1 MINLKKPIMKNILK
15 ITLSLI
21 LSFQFLFSKADE
33 GMWLPM
39 LLGDATYKN
48 MVECGI
54 RLTPEQIYN
63 ANNSS
68 LKDAIVALGGGF
80 CTGEIISD
88 QGLLM
93 TNHHCGFGTI
103 QANSTTEHDYLTD
116 GFWAMTK
123 EQEIPADFGVWFLNN
138 ISDVT
143 DKVLKG
149 LKDNMSEQQRD
160 SLIRFNSNALKK
172 SAKEGRNK
180 EDFAVQVKS
189 FYYGNLYYMFT
200 YDIYND
206 VRLVGAPPSSIG
218 KFGGDTDNWMWP
230 RHTGDF
236 TMFRVYADKEN
247 NPSSY
252 NENNQP
258 LKPKHSLPVS
268 IAGVKDGD
276 YAMIMGYPGS
286 TNRFLT
292 SWGVKEAVEIEQPAR
307 VKIRRIKLDIMDEQ
321 MSKSQKVRIQYAS
334 KYARVSNY
342 WKYFIGQSEQLVN
355 NKVADKKQNIESS
368 FTAWYQKNKLE
379 KEYGQALNLIQNATE
394 SSSKYIIPKVYF
406 QEAVVGSELILFM
419 YRNLGPRTP
428 LYNALKTGEGV
439 SKAKEALLQKAES
452 YFKDYNATIDENT
465 LASILSLYANDVN
478 KEFQPELLISLN
490 EKYKGNFKKFA
501 SNYFSKTPFKSYKLF
516 KEWINNDKLSTKAI
530 EKDVVFQLMNQF
542 LAVYRTKVMLPKSS
556 FDSDYNKGM
565 RLFVDALQ
573 KMGMNKASDANS
585 TMRFTYGNVLPY
597 DPADAVH
604 YDFFTTLEG
613 VMQKEVLTD
622 DKNHEFYV
630 PQKLKDLYEAKDY
643 GPYARKEDGKLPV
656 GFLSNN
662 DITGGNSGSPV
673 INAYGELIG
682 TAFDGNWEAM
692 SGDIYFE
699 PNIQR
704 TISVDI
710 RYALFIIDKYAGA
723 KHLIDEMN
731 VVSERHIEEKSSKV
745 QKQDMP
751 EAVPSMR

>member
-1 MINLKKPIMKNILK
+1 MKFYTKLIFTFFISIN
-15 ITLSLI
+15 
-21 LSFQFLFSKADE
+21 FLFVKADE

-39 LLGDATYKN
+39 LLGEATYKN

-54 RLTPEQIYN
+54 KLTPEQIYN

-80 CTGEIISD
+80 CTGEIISN
-88 QGLLM
+88 QGLMM

-103 QANSTTEHDYLTD
+103 QANSSTENDYLTD

-143 DKVLKG
+143 DQVLKG
-149 LKDNMSEQQRD
+149 VEDGMDEGERNKIIRKNMS
-160 SLIRFNSNALKK
+160 ALKTTA
-172 SAKEGRNK
+172 SEGKNK
-180 EDFAVQVKS
+180 DDFAVQVKS

-200 YDIYND
+200 YNIFND

-252 NENNQP
+252 SQDNKP

-286 TNRFLT
+286 TDRFLT
-292 SWGVKEAVEIEQPAR
+292 SWGVKQAVDVEQPAR
-307 VKIRRIKLDIMDEQ
+307 VKIRGIKLDIMDQE

-342 WKYFIGQSEQLVN
+342 WKYFIGQSEQLVK
-355 NKVADKKQNIESS
+355 NKVFDKKQKIENS
-368 FTAWYQKNKLE
+368 FSAWYKSNGLDKTYSESLPLIENALKN
-379 KEYGQALNLIQNATE
+379 
-394 SSSKYIIPKVYF
+394 SSKYTIPKVYF

-419 YRNLGPRTP
+419 LRNLSPRTP
-428 LYNALKTGEGV
+428 LFKALNSGEGV
-439 SKAKEALLQKAES
+439 KDAKDDFLKAAES
-452 YFKDYNATIDENT
+452 FYKDYNPIIDENT
-465 LASILSLYANDVN
+465 LAAVLSLYANDVP

-490 EKYKGNFKKFA
+490 DKYKGDFKKVA
-501 SNYFSKTPFKSYKLF
+501 SNYFKKSPFKSFDLF
-516 KEWINNDKLSTKAI
+516 KAWLTSDKLSVKMI
-530 EKDVVFQLMNQF
+530 EKDLVYQLKNEF
-542 LAVYRTKVMLPKSS
+542 LDVYRSKVITPSS
-556 FDSDYNKGM
+556 NFDSDYKKGM
-565 RLFVDALQ
+565 RLFVDGLQ

-604 YDFFTTLEG
+604 YDFYTTLEG
-613 VMQKEVLTD
+613 VMQKEVVTE

-630 PQKLKDLYEAKDY
+630 PQRLKDLYNAKDF

-673 INAYGELIG
+673 INAHGELIG

-710 RYALFIIDKYAGA
+710 RYSLFIIDKYAGA

-731 VVSERHIEEKSSKV
+731 IVTERHLEEKQETNPASANPV
-745 QKQDMP
+745 P
-751 EAVPSMR
+751 EK

>member
-1 MINLKKPIMKNILK
+1 MKFYTKLIFSFFISIN
-15 ITLSLI
+15 
-21 LSFQFLFSKADE
+21 FLFVKADE

-39 LLGDATYKN
+39 LLGEATYKN

-54 RLTPEQIYN
+54 KLTPEQIYN

-88 QGLLM
+88 QGLMM

-103 QANSTTEHDYLTD
+103 QANSSTENDYLTD

-143 DKVLKG
+143 DKVLEG
-149 LKDNMSEQQRD
+149 VKDGMDEGERNILIRKNMSA
-160 SLIRFNSNALKK
+160 IK
-172 SAKEGRNK
+172 STASKGKNK
-180 EDFAVQVKS
+180 DDFAVQVKS
-189 FYYGNLYYMFT
+189 FYYGNLYYMLT
-200 YDIYND
+200 YNIFND

-236 TMFRVYADKEN
+236 SMFRVYADKEN

-252 NENNQP
+252 NQENNP

-268 IAGVKDGD
+268 IAGVQNGD

-286 TNRFLT
+286 TDRFLT
-292 SWGVKEAVEIEQPAR
+292 SWGVKQAVDVEQPAR
-307 VKIRRIKLDIMDEQ
+307 VKIRGIKLGIMDQE

-342 WKYFIGQSEQLVN
+342 WKYFIGQSEQLVK
-355 NKVADKKQNIESS
+355 NKVFDKKQKIENS
-368 FTAWYQKNKLE
+368 FTTWYKNNELDE
-379 KEYGQALNLIQNATE
+379 TYSESLSLIQNSIEKSA
-394 SSSKYIIPKVYF
+394 KYTIPEVYF

-419 YRNLGPRTP
+419 LRNLGPRTP
-428 LYNALKTGEGV
+428 LYKALSTEEDV
-439 SKAKEALLQKAES
+439 EEAKDNFLKVAES
-452 YFKDYNATIDENT
+452 FYKDYNATIDENT
-465 LASILSLYANDVN
+465 LAAVLSLYANDVSE
-478 KEFQPELLISLN
+478 EFQPELLISLN
-490 EKYKGNFKKFA
+490 DKYKGDFKKFA
-501 SNYFSKTPFKSYKLF
+501 SIYFKKSPFKSYDLF
-516 KEWINNDKLSTKAI
+516 KSWLSNDKLSIKMI
-530 EKDVVFQLMNQF
+530 EKDIIYQLKNEF
-542 LAVYRTKVMLPKSS
+542 LDVYRAKVLTPKAT
-556 FDSDYNKGM
+556 FDSNYKKGM
-565 RLFVDALQ
+565 RLFVDGLQ

-604 YDFFTTLEG
+604 YDFYTTLEG
-613 VMQKEVLTD
+613 VMQKEVITD
-622 DKNHEFYV
+622 NKNHEFYV
-630 PQKLKDLYEAKDY
+630 PQKLKDLYDAKDF

-656 GFLSNN
+656 CFLSNN

-673 INAYGELIG
+673 INAHGELIG

-710 RYALFIIDKYAGA
+710 RYSLFIIDKYAGA

-731 VVSERHIEEKSSKV
+731 IVTERHEEEKSEINTDLLNSV
-745 QKQDMP
+745 P
-751 EAVPSMR
+751 EK

>member
-1 MINLKKPIMKNILK
+1 MKFYIK
-15 ITLSLI
+15 LI
-21 LSFQFLFSKADE
+21 FTFFISFNFLFVKADE

-39 LLGDATYKN
+39 LLGEATYKN

-54 RLTPEQIYN
+54 KLTPEQIYN

-88 QGLLM
+88 QGLMM

-103 QANSTTEHDYLTD
+103 QANSSTENDYLTN

-143 DKVLKG
+143 DKVLEG
-149 LKDNMSEQQRD
+149 VKDGMDEVERNTIIRKNMS
-160 SLIRFNSNALKK
+160 ALKTTA
-172 SAKEGRNK
+172 SEGKNK
-180 EDFAVQVKS
+180 DDFAVQVKS
-189 FYYGNLYYMFT
+189 FYYGNLYYMLT
-200 YDIYND
+200 YNIFND

-236 TMFRVYADKEN
+236 SMFRVYADKEN

-252 NENNQP
+252 NQDNKP

-268 IAGVKDGD
+268 IAGIQDGD

-286 TNRFLT
+286 TDRFLT
-292 SWGVKEAVEIEQPAR
+292 SWGVKQAVDIEQPAR
-307 VKIRRIKLDIMDEQ
+307 VKIRGIKLDIMDQE

-342 WKYFIGQSEQLVN
+342 WKYFIGQSEQLVKN
-355 NKVADKKQNIESS
+355 RVFDKKQKIENS
-368 FTAWYQKNKLE
+368 FTIWYKNNELDKTYSESLSLIE
-379 KEYGQALNLIQNATE
+379 NALKNST
-394 SSSKYIIPKVYF
+394 KFTIPKVYF
-406 QEAVVGSELILFM
+406 QEAIVGSELILFM
-419 YRNLGPRTP
+419 LRNFGPRTS
-428 LYNALKTGEGV
+428 LFKALKSGEGV
-439 SKAKEALLQKAES
+439 VDAKDNLLKAAKS
-452 YFKDYNATIDENT
+452 FYKDYNATIDENT
-465 LASILSLYANDVN
+465 LAAVLSLYSNDVP
-478 KEFQPELLISLN
+478 KEFQPELLISIN
-490 EKYKGNFKKFA
+490 DKYKGDFKKFA
-501 SNYFSKTPFKSYKLF
+501 SNYFKKSPFKSYDLF
-516 KEWINNDKLSTKAI
+516 KTWLTSDKFSVKMI
-530 EKDVVFQLMNQF
+530 EKDLVYQLKNEF
-542 LAVYRTKVMLPKSS
+542 LDVYRAKVMTPNSK
-556 FDSDYNKGM
+556 FDSDYKKGM
-565 RLFVDALQ
+565 RLFVDGLQ

-585 TMRFTYGNVLPY
+585 TMRFTYGNVLSY
-597 DPADAVH
+597 KPADAVH
-604 YDFFTTLEG
+604 YDFYTTLEG
-613 VMQKEVLTD
+613 VMQKEVITE

-630 PQKLKDLYEAKDY
+630 PQKLKDLYNAKDF

-673 INAYGELIG
+673 INAHGELIG

-710 RYALFIIDKYAGA
+710 RYSLFIIDKYAGA

-731 VVSERHIEEKSSKV
+731 IVTDRHVEEKLETSPASANPV
-745 QKQDMP
+745 P
-751 EAVPSMR
+751 EK

>member
-1 MINLKKPIMKNILK
+1 MKFYTKLIFTFFISIN
-15 ITLSLI
+15 
-21 LSFQFLFSKADE
+21 FLFVKADE

-39 LLGDATYKN
+39 LLGEATYKN

-54 RLTPEQIYN
+54 KLTPEQIYN

-88 QGLLM
+88 QGLMM

-103 QANSTTEHDYLTD
+103 QANSSTENDYLTD

-143 DKVLKG
+143 EKVLEG
-149 LKDNMSEQQRD
+149 VKDGMDEKERNTIIRKNMS
-160 SLIRFNSNALKK
+160 ALKTTA
-172 SAKEGRNK
+172 SEGKNK
-180 EDFAVQVKS
+180 DDFAVQVKS
-189 FYYGNLYYMFT
+189 FYYGNLYYMLT
-200 YDIYND
+200 YNIFND

-252 NENNQP
+252 NQDNKP

-268 IAGVKDGD
+268 IAGVQDGD

-286 TNRFLT
+286 TDRFLT
-292 SWGVKEAVEIEQPAR
+292 SWGVEQAVDIEQPAR
-307 VKIRRIKLDIMDEQ
+307 VKIRGIKLDIMDQE

-342 WKYFIGQSEQLVN
+342 WKYFIGQSEQLVK
-355 NKVADKKQNIESS
+355 NKVFDKKQKIENS
-368 FTAWYQKNKLE
+368 FTTWYKNNELDKTYSESLS
-379 KEYGQALNLIQNATE
+379 LIEN
-394 SSSKYIIPKVYF
+394 SIKNSSKYTIPEVYF

-419 YRNLGPRTP
+419 LRNLSPRTP
-428 LYNALKTGEGV
+428 LFKALSSGEGV
-439 SKAKEALLQKAES
+439 EDAKDNFLKVAES
-452 YFKDYNATIDENT
+452 FYKDYNATIDENT
-465 LASILSLYANDVN
+465 LAAVLSLYANDVP

-490 EKYKGNFKKFA
+490 DKYKGDFKKFA
-501 SNYFSKTPFKSYKLF
+501 SSYFKKSPFKSYDLF
-516 KEWINNDKLSTKAI
+516 KAWLNSDKLSVKMI
-530 EKDVVFQLMNQF
+530 EKDMVYQLKNEF
-542 LAVYRTKVMLPKSS
+542 LDVYRVKVITPNST
-556 FDSDYNKGM
+556 FDSDYKKGM
-565 RLFVDALQ
+565 RLFVDGLQ

-604 YDFFTTLEG
+604 YDFYTTLEG
-613 VMQKEVLTD
+613 VMQKEVITNN
-622 DKNHEFYV
+622 KNHEFYV
-630 PQKLKDLYEAKDY
+630 PQKLKDLYNAKDF

-673 INAYGELIG
+673 INAHGELIG

-710 RYALFIIDKYAGA
+710 RYSLFIIDKYAGA

-731 VVSERHIEEKSSKV
+731 IVSERHVEEKSDINSASANPV
-745 QKQDMP
+745 P
-751 EAVPSMR
+751 EK

>member
-1 MINLKKPIMKNILK
+1 MKFYTK
-15 ITLSLI
+15 LI
-21 LSFQFLFSKADE
+21 FTFFISFNFLFVKADE

-39 LLGDATYKN
+39 LLGEATYKN

-54 RLTPEQIYN
+54 KLTPEQIYN

-88 QGLLM
+88 QGLMM

-103 QANSTTEHDYLTD
+103 QANSSTENDYLTD

-143 DKVLKG
+143 DKVLEG
-149 LKDNMSEQQRD
+149 VKDGMDEVERNTIIRKNMS
-160 SLIRFNSNALKK
+160 ALKTTA
-172 SAKEGRNK
+172 SEGKNK
-180 EDFAVQVKS
+180 DDFAVQVKS
-189 FYYGNLYYMFT
+189 FYYGNLYYMLT
-200 YDIYND
+200 YNIFND

-252 NENNQP
+252 NQDNVP

-286 TNRFLT
+286 TDRFLT
-292 SWGVKEAVEIEQPAR
+292 SWGVKQAVDIEQPAR
-307 VKIRRIKLDIMDEQ
+307 VKIRGIKLDIMDQE

-342 WKYFIGQSEQLVN
+342 WKYFIGQSEQLVKN
-355 NKVADKKQNIESS
+355 RVFDKKQKIENS
-368 FTAWYQKNKLE
+368 FTTWYKNNELDKTYSESLSLIE
-379 KEYGQALNLIQNATE
+379 NALKN
-394 SSSKYIIPKVYF
+394 SSKYTIPKVYF

-419 YRNLGPRTP
+419 LRNLSPRTP
-428 LYNALKTGEGV
+428 LFKALSSGEGI
-439 SKAKEALLQKAES
+439 KDAKDNFLKVAES
-452 YFKDYNATIDENT
+452 FYKDYNATIDENT
-465 LASILSLYANDVN
+465 LAAVLSLYSNDVP
-478 KEFQPELLISLN
+478 KEFQPELLISIN
-490 EKYKGNFKKFA
+490 DKYKGDFKKFA
-501 SNYFSKTPFKSYKLF
+501 SNYFKKSPFKSYDLF
-516 KEWINNDKLSTKAI
+516 KTWLTSDKFSVKMI
-530 EKDVVFQLMNQF
+530 EKDLVYQLKNEF
-542 LAVYRTKVMLPKSS
+542 LDVYRAKVMTPNSA
-556 FDSDYNKGM
+556 FDSDYKKGM
-565 RLFVDALQ
+565 RLFVDGLQ

-585 TMRFTYGNVLPY
+585 TMRFTYGNVLSY
-597 DPADAVH
+597 KPADAVH
-604 YDFFTTLEG
+604 YDFYTTLEG
-613 VMQKEVLTD
+613 VMQKEVITE

-630 PQKLKDLYEAKDY
+630 PQKLKDLYYAKDF

-673 INAYGELIG
+673 INAHGELIG

-710 RYALFIIDKYAGA
+710 RYSLFIIDKYAGA

-731 VVSERHIEEKSSKV
+731 IVTDRHVEEKLETSPASANPV
-745 QKQDMP
+745 P
-751 EAVPSMR
+751 EK

>member
-1 MINLKKPIMKNILK
+1 MKFYTKLIFTFFISIN
-15 ITLSLI
+15 
-21 LSFQFLFSKADE
+21 FLFVKADE

-39 LLGDATYKN
+39 LLGEATYKN

-54 RLTPEQIYN
+54 KLTPEQIYN

-88 QGLLM
+88 QGLMM

-103 QANSTTEHDYLTD
+103 QANSSTENDYLTD

-143 DKVLKG
+143 DQVLEG
-149 LKDNMSEQQRD
+149 VKDGMDEGERNSIIRKNMS
-160 SLIRFNSNALKK
+160 SLKTTAS
-172 SAKEGRNK
+172 EGKNK
-180 EDFAVQVKS
+180 DDFAVQVKS
-189 FYYGNLYYMFT
+189 FYYGNLYYMFS
-200 YDIYND
+200 YNIFND

-247 NPSSY
+247 KPSSY
-252 NENNQP
+252 SQENKP
-258 LKPKHSLPVS
+258 LKPKHSLPIS
-268 IAGVKDGD
+268 IAGVQDGD

-286 TNRFLT
+286 TDRFLT
-292 SWGVKEAVEIEQPAR
+292 SWGVKQAVDVEQPAR
-307 VKIRRIKLDIMDEQ
+307 VKIRGIKLDIMDQE

-342 WKYFIGQSEQLVN
+342 WKYFIGQSEQLVK
-355 NKVADKKQNIESS
+355 NKVFDKKQKIENS
-368 FTAWYQKNKLE
+368 FSAWYKSNGLDKTYSESLPLIENALKN
-379 KEYGQALNLIQNATE
+379 
-394 SSSKYIIPKVYF
+394 SSKYTIPKVYF

-419 YRNLGPRTP
+419 LRNLSPRTP
-428 LYNALKTGEGV
+428 LFKALNSGEGV
-439 SKAKEALLQKAES
+439 EDAKDNFLKVAES
-452 YFKDYNATIDENT
+452 FYKDYNATIDENT
-465 LASILSLYANDVN
+465 LAAVLSLYANDVP

-490 EKYKGNFKKFA
+490 DKYKGDFKKFA
-501 SNYFSKTPFKSYKLF
+501 SNYFKKSPFKSYDLF
-516 KEWINNDKLSTKAI
+516 KAWLTSDKLSVKMI
-530 EKDVVFQLMNQF
+530 EKDLVYQLKNEF
-542 LAVYRTKVMLPKSS
+542 LDVYRSKVITPSS
-556 FDSDYNKGM
+556 NFDSDYKKGM
-565 RLFVDALQ
+565 RLFVDGLQ

-604 YDFFTTLEG
+604 YDFYTTLEG
-613 VMQKEVLTD
+613 VMQKEVITE

-630 PQKLKDLYEAKDY
+630 PQRLKDLYNAKDF

-673 INAYGELIG
+673 INSHGELIG

-710 RYALFIIDKYAGA
+710 RYSLFIIDKYAGA

-731 VVSERHIEEKSSKV
+731 IITERHVEEKSVNNPASANPV
-745 QKQDMP
+745 P
-751 EAVPSMR
+751 EK

>member
-1 MINLKKPIMKNILK
+1 MKFYTKLIFTFFISIN
-15 ITLSLI
+15 
-21 LSFQFLFSKADE
+21 FLFVKADE

-39 LLGDATYKN
+39 LLGEATYKN

-54 RLTPEQIYN
+54 KLTPEQIYN

-88 QGLLM
+88 QGLMM

-103 QANSTTEHDYLTD
+103 QANSSTENDYLTN

-143 DKVLKG
+143 DKVLEG
-149 LKDNMSEQQRD
+149 VKDGMDEVERNTIIRKNMS
-160 SLIRFNSNALKK
+160 ALKTTA
-172 SAKEGRNK
+172 SEGKNK
-180 EDFAVQVKS
+180 DDFAVQVKS
-189 FYYGNLYYMFT
+189 FYYGNLYYMLT
-200 YDIYND
+200 YNIFND

-236 TMFRVYADKEN
+236 SMFRVYADKEN

-252 NENNQP
+252 NQDNKP

-268 IAGVKDGD
+268 IAGIQDGD

-286 TNRFLT
+286 TDRFLT
-292 SWGVKEAVEIEQPAR
+292 SWGVKQAVDIEQPAR
-307 VKIRRIKLDIMDEQ
+307 VKIRGIKLDIMDQE

-342 WKYFIGQSEQLVN
+342 WKYFIGQSEQLVKN
-355 NKVADKKQNIESS
+355 RVFDKKQKIENS
-368 FTAWYQKNKLE
+368 FTIWYKNNELDKTYSESLSLIE
-379 KEYGQALNLIQNATE
+379 NALKNST
-394 SSSKYIIPKVYF
+394 KFTIPKVYF
-406 QEAVVGSELILFM
+406 QEAIVGSELILFM
-419 YRNLGPRTP
+419 LRNFGPRT
-428 LYNALKTGEGV
+428 ALFKALNSGEGV
-439 SKAKEALLQKAES
+439 VDAKDNLLKAAKS
-452 YFKDYNATIDENT
+452 FYKDYNATIDENT
-465 LASILSLYANDVN
+465 LAAVLSLYSNDVP
-478 KEFQPELLISLN
+478 KEFQPELLISIN
-490 EKYKGNFKKFA
+490 DKYKGDFKKFA
-501 SNYFSKTPFKSYKLF
+501 SNYFKKSPFKSYDLF
-516 KEWINNDKLSTKAI
+516 KTWLTSDKFSVKMI
-530 EKDVVFQLMNQF
+530 EKDLVYQLKNEF
-542 LAVYRTKVMLPKSS
+542 LDVYRAKVMTPNSK
-556 FDSDYNKGM
+556 FDSDYKKGM
-565 RLFVDALQ
+565 RLFVDGLQ

-585 TMRFTYGNVLPY
+585 TMRFTYGNVLSY
-597 DPADAVH
+597 KPADAVH
-604 YDFFTTLEG
+604 YDFYTTLEG
-613 VMQKEVLTD
+613 VMQKEVITE

-630 PQKLKDLYEAKDY
+630 PQKLKDLYYAKDF

-673 INAYGELIG
+673 INAHGELIG

-710 RYALFIIDKYAGA
+710 RYSLFIIDKYAGA

-731 VVSERHIEEKSSKV
+731 IVTDRHVEEKLETSPASANPV
-745 QKQDMP
+745 P
-751 EAVPSMR
+751 EK

>member
-1 MINLKKPIMKNILK
+1 MKNILK
-15 ITLSLI
+15 ISLSLI

-88 QGLLM
+88 QGLML

-116 GFWAMTK
+116 GFWAMNK
-123 EQEIPADFGVWFLNN
+123 KDELPADFGVWFLNE
-138 ISDVT
+138 ITDVT
-143 DKVLKG
+143 DQVLEG
-149 LKDNMSEQQRD
+149 VEDGMSEGD
-160 SLIRFNSNALKK
+160 
-172 SAKEGRNK
+172 RNK
-180 EDFAVQVKS
+180 AIQRNMRALSGKAMEGKNRDDFAVKVKS

-200 YDIYND
+200 YNIFND

-236 TMFRVYADKEN
+236 TMFRIYANKEN
-247 NPSSY
+247 QPAAY
-252 NENNQP
+252 DEENQP
-258 LKPKHSLPVS
+258 LQPKHSLPVS
-268 IAGVKDGD
+268 IAGIEEGD

-286 TNRFLT
+286 TDRYLT
-292 SWGVKEAVEIEQPAR
+292 SWGVQEAVEVEQPAR
-307 VKIRRIKLDIMDEQ
+307 VKIRRIKLDIMEEE
-321 MSKSQKVRIQYAS
+321 MNKSQKVRIQYAS
-334 KYARVSNY
+334 KHASVSNY
-342 WKYFIGQSEQLVN
+342 WKYFLGQSEQLVKN
-355 NKVADKKQNIESS
+355 NVKQKKQALETS
-368 FTAWYQKNKLE
+368 FTKWYQTNKLE
-379 KEYGQALNLIQNATE
+379 DKYEEALPLVKKSIE
-394 SSSKYIIPKVYF
+394 GSSAFTIPSVYF
-406 QEAVVGSELILFM
+406 FEAIYGSEIMKFL
-419 YRNLGPRTP
+419 YRNLGSKSS
-428 LYNALKTGEGV
+428 LYLTLSSGEGV
-439 SKAKEALLQKAES
+439 NDAKSDVLEKAKS
-452 YFKDYNATIDENT
+452 YYKDYNAEIDKNT
-465 LASILSLYANDVN
+465 LSAVLNLYYNDVP
-478 KEFQPELLISLN
+478 KEFHPTLFAEMG
-490 EKYKGNFKKFA
+490 EKNGGDFTDFVNKYFKK
-501 SNYFSKTPFKSYKLF
+501 SPFTSMDKF
-516 KEWINNDKLSTKAI
+516 EAWINNEKLSTKHLD
-530 EKDVVFQLMNQF
+530 KDPVFQLTTEF
-542 LAVYRTKVMLPKSS
+542 FKLYREKISKPMSA
-556 FDSDYNKGM
+556 FNGDYKKGM
-565 RLFVDALQ
+565 RIFVDGLQ
-573 KMGMNKASDANS
+573 KMGLNKASDANS

-597 DPADAVH
+597 NPADAVN
-604 YDFFTTLEG
+604 YDFYTTLEG
-613 VMQKEVLTD
+613 VMQKEVVTD

-630 PQKLKDLYEAKDY
+630 PKRLKDLYVAKDF
-643 GPYARKEDGKLPV
+643 GSYARKEDGKLPV

-673 INAYGELIG
+673 INAHGELIG

-710 RYALFIIDKYAGA
+710 RYTLFIIDKYAGA
-723 KHLIDEMN
+723 THLVDEMN
-731 VVSERHIEEKSSKV
+731 IIKERHVEVAPEKELDS
-745 QKQDMP
+745 P
-751 EAVPSMR
+751 EPVPSMSK

>member
-1 MINLKKPIMKNILK
+1 MKFYTKLIFTFFISIN
-15 ITLSLI
+15 
-21 LSFQFLFSKADE
+21 FLFVKADE

-39 LLGDATYKN
+39 LLGEATYKN

-54 RLTPEQIYN
+54 KLSPEQIYN

-88 QGLLM
+88 QGLIM

-103 QANSTTEHDYLTD
+103 QANSSTENDYLTD

-143 DKVLKG
+143 DKVLEG
-149 LKDNMSEQQRD
+149 VKDGMDEVERNTIIRKNMS
-160 SLIRFNSNALKK
+160 ALKTTA
-172 SAKEGRNK
+172 SEGKNK
-180 EDFAVQVKS
+180 DDFAVQVKS
-189 FYYGNLYYMFT
+189 FYYGNLYYMLT
-200 YDIYND
+200 YNIFND

-236 TMFRVYADKEN
+236 SMFRVYADKEN

-252 NENNQP
+252 NQDNKP

-268 IAGVKDGD
+268 IAGIQDGD

-286 TNRFLT
+286 TDRFLT
-292 SWGVKEAVEIEQPAR
+292 SWGVKQAVDIEQPAR
-307 VKIRRIKLDIMDEQ
+307 VKIRGIKLDIMDQE
-321 MSKSQKVRIQYAS
+321 MSKSKKVRIQYAS

-342 WKYFIGQSEQLVN
+342 WKYFIGQSEQLVKN
-355 NKVADKKQNIESS
+355 RVFDKKQNIESS
-368 FTAWYQKNKLE
+368 FIEWYQKNNLNST
-379 KEYGQALNLIQNATE
+379 YSQALPLIKNAIE
-394 SSSKYIIPKVYF
+394 NSSMYTLPNVYF
-406 QEAVVGSELILFM
+406 NEAIVGSEIMLFM
-419 YRNLGPRTP
+419 LRNFNPRTP
-428 LYNALKTGEGV
+428 FFQALETGEGLED
-439 SKAKEALLQKAES
+439 AKVTFLKIADS
-452 YFKDYNATIDENT
+452 FYKDYNATIDENT
-465 LASILSLYANDVN
+465 LAAVLTLYANDVP

-490 EKYKGNFKKFA
+490 DKYKGDFKKFA
-501 SNYFSKTPFKSYKLF
+501 SNYFKKSPFKSYDSFKTWLF
-516 KEWINNDKLSTKAI
+516 SDKLSVKMI
-530 EKDVVFQLMNQF
+530 EKDLVYQLKNEF
-542 LAVYRTKVMLPKSS
+542 LVVYRAKVMSPNST
-556 FDSDYNKGM
+556 FDSDYKKGM
-565 RLFVDALQ
+565 RLFVDGLQ

-604 YDFFTTLEG
+604 YDFYTTLEG
-613 VMQKEVLTD
+613 VMQKEVITE

-630 PQKLKDLYEAKDY
+630 PQKLKDLYKAKDF

-673 INAYGELIG
+673 INAHGELIG

-710 RYALFIIDKYAGA
+710 RYSLFIIDKYAGA

-731 VVSERHIEEKSSKV
+731 IVTERH
-745 QKQDMP
+745 
-751 EAVPSMR
+751 

>member
-1 MINLKKPIMKNILK
+1 MKFYTKLIFTFFVSIN
-15 ITLSLI
+15 
-21 LSFQFLFSKADE
+21 FLFVKADE

-39 LLGDATYKN
+39 LLGEATYKN

-54 RLTPEQIYN
+54 KLTPEQIYN

-88 QGLLM
+88 QGLMM

-103 QANSTTEHDYLTD
+103 QANSSTENDYLTD

-143 DKVLKG
+143 DQVLEG
-149 LKDNMSEQQRD
+149 VKDGMDEGERNSIIRKNMS
-160 SLIRFNSNALKK
+160 SLKTTAS
-172 SAKEGRNK
+172 EGKNK
-180 EDFAVQVKS
+180 DDFAVQVKS
-189 FYYGNLYYMFT
+189 FYYGNLYYMFS
-200 YDIYND
+200 YNIFND

-247 NPSSY
+247 KPSSY
-252 NENNQP
+252 SQDNKP
-258 LKPKHSLPVS
+258 LKPKHSLPIS
-268 IAGVKDGD
+268 IAGVQDGD

-286 TNRFLT
+286 TDRFLT
-292 SWGVKEAVEIEQPAR
+292 SWGVKQAVDVEQPAR
-307 VKIRRIKLDIMDEQ
+307 VKIRGIKLDIMDQE

-342 WKYFIGQSEQLVN
+342 WKYFIGQSEQLVK
-355 NKVADKKQNIESS
+355 NKVFDKKQKIENS
-368 FTAWYQKNKLE
+368 FSAWYKSNGLDKTYSESLPLIENALKN
-379 KEYGQALNLIQNATE
+379 
-394 SSSKYIIPKVYF
+394 SSKYTIPKVYF

-419 YRNLGPRTP
+419 LRNLSPRTP
-428 LYNALKTGEGV
+428 LFKALNSGEGV
-439 SKAKEALLQKAES
+439 EDAKDNFLKEAES
-452 YFKDYNATIDENT
+452 FYKDYNATIDENT
-465 LASILSLYANDVN
+465 LAAVLSLYANDVP

-490 EKYKGNFKKFA
+490 DKYKGDFKKFA
-501 SNYFSKTPFKSYKLF
+501 SNYFKKSPFKSYDLF
-516 KEWINNDKLSTKAI
+516 KAWLTSDKLSVKMI
-530 EKDVVFQLMNQF
+530 EKDLVYQLKNEF
-542 LAVYRTKVMLPKSS
+542 LDVYRSKVITPGSN
-556 FDSDYNKGM
+556 FDSDYKKGM
-565 RLFVDALQ
+565 RLFVDGLQ

-604 YDFFTTLEG
+604 YDFYTTLEG
-613 VMQKEVLTD
+613 VMQKEVITE

-630 PQKLKDLYEAKDY
+630 PQRLKDLYNTKDF

-673 INAYGELIG
+673 INSHGELIG

-710 RYALFIIDKYAGA
+710 RYSLFIIDKYAGA

-731 VVSERHIEEKSSKV
+731 IITERHVEEKPVNNPASANPV
-745 QKQDMP
+745 P
-751 EAVPSMR
+751 EK

>member
-1 MINLKKPIMKNILK
+1 MKFYTKLIFTFFISIN
-15 ITLSLI
+15 
-21 LSFQFLFSKADE
+21 FLFVKADE

-39 LLGDATYKN
+39 LLGEATYKN

-54 RLTPEQIYN
+54 KLTPEQIYN

-88 QGLLM
+88 QGLMM

-103 QANSTTEHDYLTD
+103 QANSSTENDYLTD

-143 DKVLKG
+143 DQVLEGVEDGMDEGERNSIIRK
-149 LKDNMSEQQRD
+149 NMS
-160 SLIRFNSNALKK
+160 ALKTTA
-172 SAKEGRNK
+172 SEGKNK
-180 EDFAVQVKS
+180 DDFAVQVKS

-200 YDIYND
+200 YNIFND

-247 NPSSY
+247 KPSSY
-252 NENNQP
+252 SQDNKP

-268 IAGVKDGD
+268 IAGVQDGD

-286 TNRFLT
+286 TDRFLT
-292 SWGVKEAVEIEQPAR
+292 SWGVKQAVDVEQPAR
-307 VKIRRIKLDIMDEQ
+307 VKIRGIKLDIMDQE

-342 WKYFIGQSEQLVN
+342 WKYFIGQSEQLVK
-355 NKVADKKQNIESS
+355 NKVFDKKQKIENS
-368 FTAWYQKNKLE
+368 FSAWYKSNGLDKTYSESLPLIENALKN
-379 KEYGQALNLIQNATE
+379 
-394 SSSKYIIPKVYF
+394 SSKYTIPKVYF

-419 YRNLGPRTP
+419 LRNLSPRTP
-428 LYNALKTGEGV
+428 LFKALDSGEGV
-439 SKAKEALLQKAES
+439 EDAKDNFLKVAES
-452 YFKDYNATIDENT
+452 FYKDYNATIDENT
-465 LASILSLYANDVN
+465 LAAILSLYASDVP

-490 EKYKGNFKKFA
+490 DKYKGDFKKFA
-501 SNYFSKTPFKSYKLF
+501 SNYFKKSPFKSYDLF
-516 KEWINNDKLSTKAI
+516 KAWLTSDKLSVKMI
-530 EKDVVFQLMNQF
+530 EKDLVYQLKNEF
-542 LAVYRTKVMLPKSS
+542 LDVYRSKVITPSS
-556 FDSDYNKGM
+556 NFDSDYKKGM
-565 RLFVDALQ
+565 RLFVDGLQ

-604 YDFFTTLEG
+604 YDFYTTLEG
-613 VMQKEVLTD
+613 VMQKEVITK

-630 PQKLKDLYEAKDY
+630 PQRLKDLYNAKDF

-673 INAYGELIG
+673 INSHGELIG

-710 RYALFIIDKYAGA
+710 RYSLFIIDKYAGA

-731 VVSERHIEEKSSKV
+731 IITDRHVEEKSVNNPASANPV
-745 QKQDMP
+745 P
-751 EAVPSMR
+751 EK

>member
-1 MINLKKPIMKNILK
+1 MKFYTKLIFTFFISIN
-15 ITLSLI
+15 
-21 LSFQFLFSKADE
+21 FLFVKADE

-39 LLGDATYKN
+39 LLGEATYKN

-54 RLTPEQIYN
+54 KLTPEQIYN

-88 QGLLM
+88 QGLMM

-103 QANSTTEHDYLTD
+103 QANSSTENDYLTD

-143 DKVLKG
+143 DRVLEG
-149 LKDNMSEQQRD
+149 VKDGMGESERNAIIRKNMST
-160 SLIRFNSNALKK
+160 LKTTA
-172 SAKEGRNK
+172 SEGKNK
-180 EDFAVQVKS
+180 DDFAVQVKS
-189 FYYGNLYYMFT
+189 FYYGNLYYMLT
-200 YDIYND
+200 YNIFND

-236 TMFRVYADKEN
+236 SMFRVYADKEN
-247 NPSSY
+247 NPSPY
-252 NENNQP
+252 NQDNMP
-258 LKPKHSLPVS
+258 LKPKHSLPIS
-268 IAGVKDGD
+268 IAGVQDGD

-286 TNRFLT
+286 TDRFLT
-292 SWGVKEAVEIEQPAR
+292 SWGVKQAVDIEQPAR
-307 VKIRRIKLDIMDEQ
+307 VKIRGIKLDIMDQE
-321 MSKSQKVRIQYAS
+321 MSKSKKVRIQYAS

-342 WKYFIGQSEQLVN
+342 WKYFIGQSEQLVKN
-355 NKVADKKQNIESS
+355 RVFDKKQNIESS
-368 FTAWYQKNKLE
+368 FIEWYQKNNLNST
-379 KEYGQALNLIQNATE
+379 YSQALPLIKNAIE
-394 SSSKYIIPKVYF
+394 NSSKYTLPNVYF
-406 QEAVVGSELILFM
+406 NEAIVGSEIMLFM
-419 YRNLGPRTP
+419 LRNFNPRTP
-428 LYNALKTGEGV
+428 FFQALETGEGIED
-439 SKAKEALLQKAES
+439 AKENFLKVADS
-452 YFKDYNATIDENT
+452 FYKDYNATIDENT
-465 LASILSLYANDVN
+465 LAAVLSLYANDVP
-478 KEFQPELLISLN
+478 KEFQPELLKSLN
-490 EKYKGNFKKFA
+490 DKYKGDFKKFA
-501 SNYFSKTPFKSYKLF
+501 SNYFKKSPFKSYDSFKTWLF
-516 KEWINNDKLSTKAI
+516 SDKLSVKMI
-530 EKDVVFQLMNQF
+530 EKDLVYQLKNEF
-542 LAVYRTKVMLPKSS
+542 LVVYRAKVMTPNST
-556 FDSDYNKGM
+556 FDSDYKKGM
-565 RLFVDALQ
+565 RLFVDGLQ

-604 YDFFTTLEG
+604 YDFYTTLEG
-613 VMQKEVLTD
+613 VMQKEVITE

-630 PQKLKDLYEAKDY
+630 PQKLKDLYNSKDF

-673 INAYGELIG
+673 INAHGELIG

-710 RYALFIIDKYAGA
+710 RYSLFIIDKYAGA

-731 VVSERHIEEKSSKV
+731 IVTDRYDVKSDINSDLVIPIPSK
-745 QKQDMP
+745 K
-751 EAVPSMR
+751 

>member
-1 MINLKKPIMKNILK
+1 MKFYTK
-15 ITLSLI
+15 LI
-21 LSFQFLFSKADE
+21 FTFFISFNFLFVKADE

-39 LLGDATYKN
+39 LLGEATYKN

-54 RLTPEQIYN
+54 KLTPEQIYN

-88 QGLLM
+88 QGLMM

-103 QANSTTEHDYLTD
+103 QANSSTENDYLTD

-143 DKVLKG
+143 DKVLEG
-149 LKDNMSEQQRD
+149 VKDGMDEVERNTIIRKNMS
-160 SLIRFNSNALKK
+160 ALKTTA
-172 SAKEGRNK
+172 SEGKNK
-180 EDFAVQVKS
+180 DDFAVQVKS
-189 FYYGNLYYMFT
+189 FYYGNLYYMLT
-200 YDIYND
+200 YNIFND

-236 TMFRVYADKEN
+236 SMFRVYADKEN

-252 NENNQP
+252 NQDNKP

-268 IAGVKDGD
+268 IAGIQDGD

-286 TNRFLT
+286 TDRFLT
-292 SWGVKEAVEIEQPAR
+292 SWGVKQAVDIEQPAR
-307 VKIRRIKLDIMDEQ
+307 VKIRGIKLDIMDQE

-342 WKYFIGQSEQLVN
+342 WKYFIGQSEQLVKN
-355 NKVADKKQNIESS
+355 RVFDKKQKIENS
-368 FTAWYQKNKLE
+368 FTIWYKNNELDKTYSESLSLIE
-379 KEYGQALNLIQNATE
+379 NALKNST
-394 SSSKYIIPKVYF
+394 KFTIPKVYF
-406 QEAVVGSELILFM
+406 QEAIVGSELILFM
-419 YRNLGPRTP
+419 LRNFGPRT
-428 LYNALKTGEGV
+428 ALFKALNSGEGV
-439 SKAKEALLQKAES
+439 VDAKDNLLKAAKS
-452 YFKDYNATIDENT
+452 FYKDYNATIDENT
-465 LASILSLYANDVN
+465 LAAVLSLYSNDVP
-478 KEFQPELLISLN
+478 KEFQPELLISIN
-490 EKYKGNFKKFA
+490 DKYKGDFKKFA
-501 SNYFSKTPFKSYKLF
+501 SNYFKKSPFKSYDLF
-516 KEWINNDKLSTKAI
+516 KTWLTSDKFSVKMI
-530 EKDVVFQLMNQF
+530 EKDLVYQLKNEF
-542 LAVYRTKVMLPKSS
+542 LDVYRAKVMTPNSK
-556 FDSDYNKGM
+556 FDSDYKKGM
-565 RLFVDALQ
+565 RLFVDGLQ

-585 TMRFTYGNVLPY
+585 TMRFTYGNVLSY
-597 DPADAVH
+597 KPADAVH
-604 YDFFTTLEG
+604 YDFYTTLEG
-613 VMQKEVLTD
+613 VMQKEVITE

-630 PQKLKDLYEAKDY
+630 PQKLKDLYYAKDF

-673 INAYGELIG
+673 INAHGELIG

-710 RYALFIIDKYAGA
+710 RYSLFIIDKYAGA

-731 VVSERHIEEKSSKV
+731 IVTDRHVEEKLETSPASANPV
-745 QKQDMP
+745 P
-751 EAVPSMR
+751 EK

>member
-1 MINLKKPIMKNILK
+1 MKFYTKLIFTFFISIN
-15 ITLSLI
+15 
-21 LSFQFLFSKADE
+21 FLFVKADE

-39 LLGDATYKN
+39 LLGEATYKN

-54 RLTPEQIYN
+54 KLTPEQIYN

-80 CTGEIISD
+80 CTGEIISN
-88 QGLLM
+88 QGLMM

-103 QANSTTEHDYLTD
+103 QANSSTENDYLTD

-143 DKVLKG
+143 DQVLEGVEDGMDEGERNKIIR
-149 LKDNMSEQQRD
+149 KNMG
-160 SLIRFNSNALKK
+160 ALKTTA
-172 SAKEGRNK
+172 SEGKNK
-180 EDFAVQVKS
+180 DDFAVQVKS

-200 YDIYND
+200 YNIFND

-252 NENNQP
+252 SQDNKP

-268 IAGVKDGD
+268 IAGVQDGD

-286 TNRFLT
+286 TDRFLT
-292 SWGVKEAVEIEQPAR
+292 SWGVKQAVDVEQPAR
-307 VKIRRIKLDIMDEQ
+307 VKIRGIKLNIMDQE

-342 WKYFIGQSEQLVN
+342 WKYFIGQSEQLVK
-355 NKVADKKQNIESS
+355 NKVFDKKQKIENS
-368 FTAWYQKNKLE
+368 FSAWYKSNGLDKTYSESLPLIENALKN
-379 KEYGQALNLIQNATE
+379 
-394 SSSKYIIPKVYF
+394 SSKYTIPKVYF

-419 YRNLGPRTP
+419 LRNLSPRTP
-428 LYNALKTGEGV
+428 LFKALNSGEGV
-439 SKAKEALLQKAES
+439 KDAKDDFLKAAES
-452 YFKDYNATIDENT
+452 FYKDYNPIIDENT
-465 LASILSLYANDVN
+465 LAAVLSLYANDVP

-490 EKYKGNFKKFA
+490 DKYKGDFKKVA
-501 SNYFSKTPFKSYKLF
+501 SNYFNKSPFKSFDLF
-516 KEWINNDKLSTKAI
+516 KAWLTSDKLSVKMI
-530 EKDVVFQLMNQF
+530 EKDLVYQLKNEF
-542 LAVYRTKVMLPKSS
+542 LDVYRSKVITPSS
-556 FDSDYNKGM
+556 NFDSDYKKGM
-565 RLFVDALQ
+565 RLFVDGLQ

-604 YDFFTTLEG
+604 YDFYTTLEG
-613 VMQKEVLTD
+613 VMQKEVVTE

-630 PQKLKDLYEAKDY
+630 PQRLKDLYNAKDF

-673 INAYGELIG
+673 INAHGELIG

-710 RYALFIIDKYAGA
+710 RYSLFIIDKYAGA

-731 VVSERHIEEKSSKV
+731 IVTDRHLEEKQETNPASANPV
-745 QKQDMP
+745 P
-751 EAVPSMR
+751 EK

>member
-1 MINLKKPIMKNILK
+1 MKFYTKLIFTFFISIN
-15 ITLSLI
+15 
-21 LSFQFLFSKADE
+21 FLFVKADE

-39 LLGDATYKN
+39 LLGEATYKN

-54 RLTPEQIYN
+54 KLTPEQIYN

-88 QGLLM
+88 QGLMM

-103 QANSTTEHDYLTD
+103 QANSSTENDYLTD

-123 EQEIPADFGVWFLNN
+123 EQEIPADFGVWFLND

-143 DKVLKG
+143 DQVLEGVEDGMDEGERNSIIRK
-149 LKDNMSEQQRD
+149 NMS
-160 SLIRFNSNALKK
+160 ALKTTA
-172 SAKEGRNK
+172 SEGKNK
-180 EDFAVQVKS
+180 DDFAVQVKS

-200 YDIYND
+200 YNIFND

-247 NPSSY
+247 KPSSY
-252 NENNQP
+252 SQDNKP

-268 IAGVKDGD
+268 IAGVQDGD

-286 TNRFLT
+286 TDRFLT
-292 SWGVKEAVEIEQPAR
+292 SWGVKQAVDVEQPAR
-307 VKIRRIKLDIMDEQ
+307 VKIRGIKLDIMDQE

-342 WKYFIGQSEQLVN
+342 WKYFIGQSEQLVK
-355 NKVADKKQNIESS
+355 NKVFDKKQKIENS
-368 FTAWYQKNKLE
+368 FSAWYKSNGLDKTYSESLPLIENALKN
-379 KEYGQALNLIQNATE
+379 
-394 SSSKYIIPKVYF
+394 SSKYTIPKVYF

-419 YRNLGPRTP
+419 LRNLSTRTP
-428 LYNALKTGEGV
+428 LFKALDSGEGV
-439 SKAKEALLQKAES
+439 EDAKDNFLKVAES
-452 YFKDYNATIDENT
+452 FYKDYNATIDENT
-465 LASILSLYANDVN
+465 LAAILSLYANDVP

-490 EKYKGNFKKFA
+490 DKYKGDFKKFA
-501 SNYFSKTPFKSYKLF
+501 SNYFKKSPFKSYDLF
-516 KEWINNDKLSTKAI
+516 KAWLTSDKLSVKMI
-530 EKDVVFQLMNQF
+530 EKDLVYQLKNEF
-542 LAVYRTKVMLPKSS
+542 LDVYRSKVITPSS
-556 FDSDYNKGM
+556 NFDSDYKKGM
-565 RLFVDALQ
+565 RLFVDGLQ

-604 YDFFTTLEG
+604 YDFYTTLEG
-613 VMQKEVLTD
+613 VMQKEVITK

-630 PQKLKDLYEAKDY
+630 PQRLKDLYNAKDF

-673 INAYGELIG
+673 INSHGELIG

-710 RYALFIIDKYAGA
+710 RYSLFIIDKYAGA

-731 VVSERHIEEKSSKV
+731 IITDRHVEEKSVNNPASANPV
-745 QKQDMP
+745 P
-751 EAVPSMR
+751 EK